1 MNNRSE
7 HEQIAVR
14 EGGREGGTEKEKNG
28 IKKKGIMISVEI
40 KLVHMNDRK
49 KKLRTDERKRWSARR
64 GRHRRTTD
72 NHFYLAYLT

>member
-40 KLVHMNDRK
+40 KLLHLNDRK
-49 KKLRTDERKRWSARR
+49 KK
-64 GRHRRTTD
+64 
-72 NHFYLAYLT
+72 